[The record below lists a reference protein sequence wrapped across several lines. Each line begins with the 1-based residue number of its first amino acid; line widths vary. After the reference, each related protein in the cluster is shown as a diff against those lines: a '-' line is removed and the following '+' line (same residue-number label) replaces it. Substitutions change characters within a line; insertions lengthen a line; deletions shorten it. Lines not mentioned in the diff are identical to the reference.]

1 MSQATGS
8 GPRTAARRGSF
19 LSDKQVTDASRRG
32 RQVTFKILKSQ
43 PGHEVTGYVVGKD
56 DYHWMVACPRL
67 VAEAGEDTV
76 TIQLVH
82 KSADL
87 IVLDPKETLSDLIPE
102 IRDAI
107 KKIGEPFW
115 AAQDR
120 NQEITS

>member
-8 GPRTAARRGSF
+8 GPGTTAPRRGSF

-32 RQVTFKILKSQ
+32 RTVTFKILKSQ
-43 PGHEVTGYVVGKD
+43 PGHEATGYVVGKD

-67 VAEAGEDTV
+67 LEVARTEGEDIITV
-76 TIQLVH
+76 VLVH

-87 IVLDPKETLSDLIPE
+87 IELGVSNTLDSLSE
-102 IRDAI
+102 EHQVAI

-115 AAQDR
+115 SSQNR
-120 NQEITS
+120 T